1 MRHRAENDLEQFLL
15 DIQECVGIKSSI
27 DEIIKDTLGDKCVHL
42 SELKRKLKQKF
53 SVIREE
59 TIYPDDDLSQTGRN
73 LRFVIKS
80 VYGVSQIV
88 LKINVTLAPLPLNID
103 PGVRSL

>member
-42 SELKRKLKQKF
+42 LELKRKLKQTF
-53 SVIREE
+53 SAIREE
-59 TIYPDDDLSQTGRN
+59 TVFRDDDLSQTGRK
-73 LRFVIKS
+73 LRFAMK
-80 VYGVSQIV
+80 
-88 LKINVTLAPLPLNID
+88 
-103 PGVRSL
+103 